1 MSNPLFTI
9 AVAAHQTAPFLRKA
23 LDSVLAQSN
32 NDYECIIVVEEST
45 DNSLE
50 IANEYATRDSRFKAV
65 SLPKSGSPA
74 GTRNYGIKHGIG
86 QYLVALDGDDWLA
99 PQHLASLAETIA
111 AHPGLDAIHF
121 TGQEVYEQDD
131 GTFRNGEYLTNLTQ
145 NEDNLLM
152 TGYEFTLKTGHK
164 GTFKGYAW
172 LTVCRIAFLR
182 EYALFQSDGLL
193 MEDCEWSMRTQ
204 FLAKS
209 IVFLNK
215 PLYIY
220 RRRSNSITTEAH
232 NPRRFFDLIT
242 QFTFVQPF
250 IDKYNV
256 PLDVQRCWA
265 NKWLAIILP
274 SFFHSAAE
282 RESTFAERIRA
293 RKILMTPPTLYTL
306 RRFARLSSMPKR
318 VGMELFF
325 LSRYVGYWLP
335 WLYFRLLYYP
345 LALRRNK

>member
-1 MSNPLFTI
+1 MTETLFTI
-9 AVAAHQTAPFLRKA
+9 AVAAHQTAPYLRKA
-23 LDSVLAQSN
+23 LDSVLAQQCQ
-32 NDYECIIVVEEST
+32 DYECIVVVEEST

-50 IANEYATRDSRFKAV
+50 IAQEYAARDPRFKAV

-99 PQHLASLAETIA
+99 TEHLSTLAEAIA
-111 AHPGLDAIHF
+111 KHPGLDAIHF
-121 TGQEVYEQDD
+121 AAQELYEQED
-131 GTFRNGEYLTNLTQ
+131 GSFRDGKYITNLTP
-145 NEDNLLM
+145 NEDGLLM
-152 TGYEFTLKTGHK
+152 SGHEFTLKTGTK
-164 GTFKGYAW
+164 GTFNGYAW
-172 LTVCRIAFLR
+172 LTVCRLAFMR
-182 EYALFQSDGLL
+182 EYALYQSDGLL

-209 IVFLNK
+209 IIYINK
-215 PLYIY
+215 PLYFY
-220 RRRSNSITTEAH
+220 RRRANSITTEAH
-232 NPRRFFDLIT
+232 NSRRFFDLIT

-274 SFFHSAAE
+274 SFFHSAAKK
-282 RESTFAERIRA
+282 ESTFAERLRA
-293 RKILMTPPTLYTL
+293 RKILMTPPMLYTL
-306 RRFARLSSMPKR
+306 KRFARLSSLPKR
-318 VGMELFF
+318 IGMELFF

-345 LALRRNK
+345 LALRRSK